1 MNHYLIE
8 CCANSIQSAINGE
21 KGGANRIELC
31 ANLELGGLTPH
42 REDIL
47 KTKKVLNIPIYVLIR
62 PRDGDFVYSQNELS
76 KMLSDIQFCKKI
88 GCDGVVIGALNKNG
102 SIHIEQTIR
111 LANAAKPMSVTF
123 HRAFDEGNNLQKNI
137 EDVITCGCHS
147 LLTAGQS
154 KNVNSGISNL
164 EQLVKLA
171 KGRIAILAGSGL
183 NHTNVEA
190 LYKIGV
196 RNFHLSGNIK
206 NQKGKLETHP
216 LLIKK
221 MKDQLEQIV

>member
-8 CCANSIQSAINGE
+8 CCANSIKSAINGE
-21 KGGANRIELC
+21 KGGSNRIEIC
-31 ANLELGGLTPH
+31 ANLELGGLTPQ

-47 KTKKVLNIPIYVLIR
+47 KTKKALSIPIYVLIR
-62 PRDGDFVYSQNELS
+62 PRGGDFVYSQNELS

-88 GCDGVVIGALNKNG
+88 GCDGVVIGTLNKNG

-123 HRAFDEGNNLQKNI
+123 HRAFDEGNNLQENL
-137 EDVITCGCHS
+137 EDAIACGCDT

-154 KNVNSGISNL
+154 ENVNSGISNL
-164 EQLVKLA
+164 EQLIKLA
-171 KGRIAILAGSGL
+171 KRRITILAGSGV
-183 NHTNVEA
+183 NHTNAEA
-190 LYKIGV
+190 LYKIGI
-196 RNFHLSGNIK
+196 RNFHLSGSIK
-206 NQKGKLETHP
+206 NLKGELETSP

-221 MKDQLEQIV
+221 MKDKLNQIV